1 MLRFGRSKLYD
12 QIYTDD
18 ALTEAW
24 RKVKSGTAVAGV
36 DEITV
41 PMFEVRLFVN
51 LKAVQDELRRRQY
64 YPQPVKRFYLP
75 KADGSKRP
83 VGILTVR
90 DRIVQRALL
99 NVLDPVIDPHF
110 EECNHGFRKGRSVQT
125 ALDQVGR
132 LVQQEYAWLVDVDIT
147 AYFEHIN
154 TSRLFKILKA
164 HLSDRELLRVL
175 RAILDVETVVAER
188 LGVWQSVTSRGI
200 LQGGVLSALFANLY
214 LDQFDKQA
222 LQHGLKHVRYGDD
235 LVICCRSKREAEAT
249 LKRVTKLLAKM
260 GLEVNPRKTMIVHA
274 EKGIHFLGER
284 LFLKTTKRGKTRVV
298 GSRLQPRPMRVVSAP
313 PSLTA
318 VEPELV
324 DADETE
330 IL

>member
-18 ALTEAW
+18 ALTDAW
-24 RKVKSGTAVAGV
+24 RKVKGGTAVAGV
-36 DEITV
+36 DDITV
-41 PMFEVRLFVN
+41 PVFEARLFAN
-51 LKAVQDELRRRQY
+51 LKTLQDELRQRQY
-64 YPQPVKRFYLP
+64 CPQPVKRFYLP
-75 KADGSKRP
+75 KSDGSKRP

-99 NVLDPVIDPHF
+99 NLLDPLIDPHF

-132 LVQQEYAWLVDVDIT
+132 LVQQQYAWLVDMDIT

-154 TSRLFKILKA
+154 TTRLYKILKE
-164 HLSDRELLRVL
+164 HISERELLRLL

-188 LGVWQSVTSRGI
+188 AGVWQSVTSRGI

-214 LDQFDKQA
+214 LDKFDKQA
-222 LQHGLKHVRYGDD
+222 LKQGLKHVRYGDD
-235 LVICCRSKREAEAT
+235 LVICCRSKPEAEAT
-249 LKRVTKLLAKM
+249 LRRVTKLLAKM
-260 GLEVNPRKTMIVHA
+260 DLEVNPRKNMIVHA

-284 LFLKTTKRGKTRVV
+284 LLLKTTKRGKTRVV
-298 GSRLQPRPMRVVSAP
+298 GSRPQPRPMRVVSAP
-313 PSLTA
+313 PSLPA
-318 VEPELV
+318 AEPELV
-324 DADETE
+324 DPDAAE